1 MVDRLSQTEYTSAS
15 KQASKQAGNSAFFEC
30 SKIFSIYNYALKDT
44 VAICKNRNGIFYYS
58 AECLYP

>member
-1 MVDRLSQTEYTSAS
+1 MVDRLSQTEYTS
-15 KQASKQAGNSAFFEC
+15 ASKQAGNSAFFEC